1 MKVVLNV
8 NAPDLNPCQQQPIG
22 IDEHKNDEDTSV
34 DAKINRIQT
43 NIVFELSWS
52 FVTRIKYFVN
62 QRLVD
67 TNQNSENTE

>member
-43 NIVFELSWS
+43 NIVFELS
-52 FVTRIKYFVN
+52 
-62 QRLVD
+62 
-67 TNQNSENTE
+67 